1 MSYGE
6 QKANNQPG
14 TDAHNLI
21 RGATLLVLILAALM
35 LASPVCEGQN
45 GPKTQADGKQGSAF
59 HRICDGFTT
68 TTERTETTWA
78 MTPGAENKCSGLSE
92 REKFGS
98 ENYDYTAFLLQH
110 GQKPSDSIT
119 QK

>member
-1 MSYGE
+1 
-6 QKANNQPG
+6 
-14 TDAHNLI
+14 
-21 RGATLLVLILAALM
+21 
-35 LASPVCEGQN
+35 
-45 GPKTQADGKQGSAF
+45 
-59 HRICDGFTT
+59 
-68 TTERTETTWA
+68 